1 MAPGRDDDEVA
12 GAEGSS
18 GASIFSCI
26 CCTVGHFIIIA
37 PTHVIADHRVLYATV
52 TCLLAD
58 TVLVVLTDQLP
69 PSSKVVALNGT

>member
-18 GASIFSCI
+18 RASVSCI
-26 CCTVGHFIIIA
+26 ICAGGDCICIA
-37 PTHVIADHRVLYATV
+37 PTHVVGYHGVLYATV
-52 TCLLAD
+52 ARLLAD
-58 TVLVVLTDQLP
+58 TVLVVLPNQLP